1 MMVPI
6 SAESS
11 SDEPLIGEAMNSKP
25 LPAAPESNGGPPWW
39 DAWRGVIFTH
49 ARVFAAVEAPLRER
63 TGLSLVFLDVLGR
76 LYDAPERRLRIQE
89 LQERSLFTKSGMT
102 RLVDRM
108 TEVGLVRR
116 EPVPGD
122 RRGVYVVITDEGA
135 ELYARGMEGHHEDIE
150 REFASKLT
158 PEQQRAVADA
168 LRSFWHDE
176 DEAAR

>member
-1 MMVPI
+1 M
-6 SAESS
+6 STESES
-11 SDEPLIGEAMNSKP
+11 GG
-25 LPAAPESNGGPPWW
+25 PESNGDPPWW

-49 ARVFAAVEAPLRER
+49 ARVFSVVEAPLRER

-108 TEVGLVRR
+108 VEAGLVRR

-122 RRGVYVVITDEGA
+122 RRGVYVVVSDEGA
-135 ELYARGMEGHHEDIE
+135 ETYARGIEGHQEDIE

-168 LRSFWHDE
+168 LRSFWHDG
-176 DEAAR
+176 DEGGPETAG

>member
-1 MMVPI
+1 MT
-6 SAESS
+6 
-11 SDEPLIGEAMNSKP
+11 SDPET
-25 LPAAPESNGGPPWW
+25 AAPRSNGDPSWW

-49 ARVFAAVEAPLRER
+49 ARVFSVVEAPLRER
-63 TGLSLVFLDVLGR
+63 TGLSLVYLDVLGR

-108 TEVGLVRR
+108 SEAGLVRR

-135 ELYARGMEGHHEDIE
+135 ELYARGMEGHQQDIE

-176 DEAAR
+176 DEAEGEDSTDGPAG